1 VPDVRGKV
9 HTGYSIRRE
18 GEILAASREGG
29 VRRGKERLLRGILSI
44 SVFLFFFIPSFLFG
58 QDNGTSEVLPP
69 SPTGE
74 QAQTSDQ
81 EAGQQAAPDY
91 EYTEPEFG
99 ENRLSYPMLVLRT
112 IAVLAVI
119 IVGIYLVFRFLVKKR
134 HPFIRESEVIKVL
147 AQFPIA
153 ANKSIQIVEIAGK
166 MLVLGISESNIN
178 LITTIE
184 EKETIDR
191 IRLLS
196 SKESQ
201 GGGSFREQFLNLIG
215 GKTFPKSSQISYLDN
230 YKKRINRMKKL

>member
-1 VPDVRGKV
+1 LARSRG
-9 HTGYSIRRE
+9 E
-18 GEILAASREGG
+18 GTYACN
-29 VRRGKERLLRGILSI
+29 KHLLSGIFCVL
-44 SVFLFFFIPSFLFG
+44 VFLFFLSPTILPAQETEPS
-58 QDNGTSEVLPP
+58 EIPP
-69 SPTGE
+69 SSPVGE
-74 QAQTSDQ
+74 QGQTSGQ
-81 EAGQQAAPDY
+81 EAEQQTVPDY

-134 HPFIRESEVIKVL
+134 HPFVRESEIIKVL
-147 AQFPIA
+147 AHFQIA
-153 ANKSIQIVEIAGK
+153 ANKSIQIVEIAEK
-166 MLVLGISESNIN
+166 MLVLGISDSNIN

-201 GGGSFREQFLNLIG
+201 GGGSFREQFLKLIG
-215 GKTFPKSSQISYLDN
+215 GKTFPKSSQISYFDN